1 MRRRTPWLPS
11 LLALLACAGLMPSP
25 AAEAADD
32 LAARKLAKANNCFRC
47 HAVELDKNGPA
58 WSSIAAKYRLKPNGE
73 EKLLHHLTSAPK
85 IKLLEEGTEEEHK
98 IAKYKDVAE
107 LKNLVKWILSL

>member
-1 MRRRTPWLPS
+1 MSLRALRLTPM
-11 LLALLACAGLMPSP
+11 LALLACAGVLGPSDSR
-25 AAEAADD
+25 AADD